1 MGLLYP
7 FPVSSDEKD
16 FATLTLNE
24 SGKVRSVSLKTYG
37 LPYIFWGYAT
47 AVIAAIFFLW
57 LAIRA
62 PLEKLKTYND
72 SFDLMLIYG
81 LDALIYISVLSLM
94 AFLFYQKSITRSSDK
109 IQVIHSFF
117 GLKLIKLNYHIRPD
131 SFQILHHLDSPN
143 VARLK
148 GGEEGLGFQNKGYFA
163 LWVTTVDDRF
173 IQLDRH
179 SRKADLIALSAL
191 LSL

>member
-7 FPVSSDEKD
+7 FPVSPDESD
-16 FATLTLNE
+16 FASRKLDE
-24 SGKVRSVSLKTYG
+24 SGKIKMVEVKTYG
-37 LPYIFWGYAT
+37 LPYLFWGYAA
-47 AVIAAIFFLW
+47 AVLAAIFFLW

-62 PLEKLKTYND
+62 PMEKLKSYND

-81 LDALIYISVLSLM
+81 LDALIYLSVLSLV
-94 AFLFYQKSITRSSDK
+94 AFLFYQKSITRQADR
-109 IQVIHSFF
+109 IEIAHAFF
-117 GLKLIKLNYHIRPD
+117 GLKVLNFTYLIRPD

-148 GGEEGLGFQNKGYFA
+148 GGEESLGFQNKGYFA
-163 LWVTTVDDRF
+163 LWVKTLDDRF

-179 SRKADLIALSAL
+179 SRKSDLSAL
-191 LSL
+191 AELLSL

>member
-7 FPVSSDEKD
+7 FPVSADETD
-16 FATLTLNE
+16 FASLKLNDA
-24 SGKVRSVSLKTYG
+24 GKVSSIEVKTYG
-37 LPYIFWGYAT
+37 LPYLFWGYA
-47 AVIAAIFFLW
+47 AAILAAIFFLW

-62 PLEKLKTYND
+62 PLEKLKSYND
-72 SFDLMLIYG
+72 SVDLMLIYG
-81 LDALIYISVLSLM
+81 LETLICLSVLSLV
-94 AFLFYQKSITRSSDK
+94 AFLFYQKSITRQGDK
-109 IQVIHSFF
+109 LQVAHALV
-117 GLKLIKLNYHIRPD
+117 GLRVLKFTYTIRPD

-148 GGEEGLGFQNKGYFA
+148 GGEESLGFQNKGYFA
-163 LWVTTVDDRF
+163 LWVKTTDDRF

-179 SRKADLIALSAL
+179 SRKADLSALAAL

>member
-7 FPVSSDEKD
+7 FPVSPDESD
-16 FATLTLNE
+16 FASLKLDE
-24 SGKVRSVSLKTYG
+24 SGKIKMVQVKTYG
-37 LPYIFWGYAT
+37 LPYLFWGYAA
-47 AVIAAIFFLW
+47 AVLTAIFFLW

-62 PLEKLKTYND
+62 PLEKLKSYND
-72 SFDLMLIYG
+72 SVDLMLIYG
-81 LDALIYISVLSLM
+81 LDGLIYLSVLTLV
-94 AFLFYQKSITRSSDK
+94 AFLFYQKSITREVDRIIVS
-109 IQVIHSFF
+109 HAFF
-117 GLKLIKLNYHIRPD
+117 GLKLLRFNYHIRPD

-148 GGEEGLGFQNKGYFA
+148 GGEESLGFQNKGYFA
-163 LWVTTVDDRF
+163 LWVKTVDDRF

-179 SRKADLIALSAL
+179 SRKADLSALAAL